1 MLVQI
6 TEGCLSCHVEA
17 PSESMD
23 ACCYKWNLVFTHLS
37 LFIIYVLQQFLFP
50 KGDYVAFEGVDDS
63 ERLYAADAVGL

>member
-23 ACCYKWNLVFTHLS
+23 ACCQKWNLVFTHLS
-37 LFIIYVLQQFLFP
+37 LFIIYVLQQLLFP
-50 KGDYVAFEGVDDS
+50 KGDDVAF
-63 ERLYAADAVGL
+63 